1 MVHRRTSPEPFGA
14 RSPRGAQDERALFFL
29 EGDIPDL
36 ELLVPPA
43 QVARLK
49 DPGRPYVHATLLEG
63 GKVVVR
69 DVAIKIKGAAGST
82 RPWEDKPALTVNT
95 DKYDK
100 SASFHGLD
108 KFHLNNSVQ
117 DGGLLHEWISSET
130 FRAAR
135 YPAARITHARLRLN
149 GRDVGMYVL
158 KEGFDGGFLR
168 RNFADPKGNLYDG
181 GFVQDIDAA
190 LQRDEGSGPEDRADI
205 KRLVE
210 ACRFTDPSARWKGLA
225 QWLDIPA
232 FLTLMALERMLCH
245 WDGYTLN
252 VNNYRLYFDTKGKGV
267 FIPSGMDQ
275 MLGDLSA
282 PLFSTPRGMVA
293 STVMENPQWRSA
305 YRQRVRELQPLF
317 RPGSVVANRIPF
329 VAERLAQAMGRLGPD
344 KPAEQ
349 IRSAEDVRARF
360 FQRGRDI
367 TAQLGVGEPPPVPM
381 LEFDEE
387 QTAWPPEWKK
397 MSQVAD
403 TKLDTPVDRDGRRSF
418 SIRVGSSRVCVAS
431 WRSLV
436 ALGPGE
442 YTFHAKVRTRDV
454 VGLEEDGASAAGI
467 RLSNTA
473 RTERVDG
480 TKEVELTH
488 AFSVQEERREVVLVC
503 ELRGAKG
510 QVWFDGLRLTRVKP
524 PEPVKPPPPPPK
536 PAAKKPKPKPRSVPR
551 KPGAKR

>member
-1 MVHRRTSPEPFGA
+1 MVHRSAFPTFA
-14 RSPRGAQDERALFFL
+14 RAKSAAARQDERAQFF
-29 EGDIPDL
+29 EDGDIPDL
-36 ELLVPPA
+36 ELVVSPA
-43 QVARLK
+43 QIARLK
-49 DPGRPYVHATLLEG
+49 EPNRPYVHATLLEG
-63 GKVVVR
+63 GKVAVR

-82 RPWEDKPALTVNT
+82 RPWEDRPALTVNT

-100 SASFHGLD
+100 SANFHGLD

-168 RNFADPKGNLYDG
+168 RHFADPKGNLYDG

-190 LQRDEGSGPEDRADI
+190 LQRDEGSGPDDRADI
-205 KRLVE
+205 KRLVD
-210 ACRFTDPSARWKGLA
+210 ACRMGDPFARWRGIA
-225 QWLDIPA
+225 QYLDVPA
-232 FLTLMALERMLCH
+232 FLTFMAIERMLCH

-252 VNNYRLYFDTKGKGV
+252 VNNYRLYFDTKGKAV

-275 MLGDLSA
+275 MLGDLTAS
-282 PLFSTPRGMVA
+282 LFSTPRAMLA
-293 STVMENPQWRSA
+293 AAVMENPQWRIA
-305 YRQRVRELQPLF
+305 YRQRIRELQPLF

-329 VAERLAQAMGRLGPD
+329 VAERLAQFQSRLGGD
-344 KPAEQ
+344 KPEAQ
-349 IRSAEDVRARF
+349 IRSAEDVRNRF
-360 FQRGRDI
+360 FQRGKDI
-367 TAQLGVGEPPPVPM
+367 LGQLSVGEPPPIPM

-387 QTAWPPEWKK
+387 QVAWPPEWKK

-403 TKLDTPVDRDGRRSF
+403 TKLDTPVDPDGRRSF
-418 SIRVGSSRVCVAS
+418 SIRVGSSGVCVAS
-431 WRSLV
+431 WRSIV

-442 YTFHAKVRTRDV
+442 YTFHAKVRV
-454 VGLEEDGASAAGI
+454 KNIVGLEEDGASAAGI
-467 RLSNTA
+467 RLSNTT

-480 TKEVELTH
+480 TKEVALTH
-488 AFSVQEERREVVLVC
+488 AFSVQEARREVVLVC

-536 PAAKKPKPKPRSVPR
+536 PAAKPKPKGRPAPR